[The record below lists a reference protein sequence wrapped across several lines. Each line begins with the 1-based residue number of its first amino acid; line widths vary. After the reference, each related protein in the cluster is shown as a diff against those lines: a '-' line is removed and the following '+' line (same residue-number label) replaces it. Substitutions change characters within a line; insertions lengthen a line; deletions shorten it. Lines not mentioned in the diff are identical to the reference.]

1 MSQTRWSGFRE
12 AAIRHSMLPD
22 PEDRWVAYGHPL
34 ANARSAQSTAGV
46 MRLRF
51 PDLEIKT
58 RKGVIYAR
66 VRPGLPASE
75 LVL

>member
-12 AAIRHSMLPD
+12 EAIRRSRVAD

-34 ANARSAQSTAGV
+34 ANARSAQTTAHV

-58 RKGVIYAR
+58 RSGVIYAR
-66 VRPGLPASE
+66 LRTIAAQEGSAA
-75 LVL
+75 